1 MFGRSVIFML
11 AISFVMTSFGC
22 AGHDVIYVP
31 DDYAKIQ
38 WAIDNASSGDIIIL
52 RDGVYIENVNVT
64 KSLTILSEN
73 GSENCIIRAANPA
86 YHALQI
92 LADHVN
98 IYGLTV
104 VGAKACVAPW
114 PAGIHLEGAKHCIIA
129 YNSVMFN
136 HDGIELDSSP
146 KNIIK
151 NNKVFFNR
159 ENGIEIDPISYDTLI
174 VNNTISGGRCE
185 LFLYSSPNCTLIN
198 NSIKNSPPFDHHGS
212 FGVYGYKLADYIHNI
227 DTSNKVHGKPIYYW
241 INKKDTIV
249 PSNAGFVGLVNC
261 KNITVKKMTLSNDSE
276 GLLLVKSDNSKI
288 EFVNLSYNHVGTFL
302 YFSSGNKILF
312 THFSNNRRFGIFL
325 NNSNNNTIFL
335 NNFINNI
342 YNVYS
347 IKSNNIWNSTEKIT
361 YTYKGSTFTNYM
373 GNYWDDYTGIDANGD
388 GIGDTP
394 YIIDSHNIDYY
405 PLIKPYEFYGIVN
418 SSYF

>member
-1 MFGRSVIFML
+1 MGVRERPSVFRHSVIFVL
-11 AISFVMTSFGC
+11 AVSFVMTSFGC

-52 RDGVYIENVNVT
+52 RDGAYIENVNVT

-174 VNNTISGGRCE
+174 ANNTISGGRCE

-198 NSIKNSPPFDHHGS
+198 NSISNHYGS
-212 FGVYGYKLADYIHNI
+212 FGVYGYKLRDYIQNI
-227 DTSNKVHGKPIYYW
+227 DTSNKVNGKPIYYW
-241 INKKDTIV
+241 IGKKDTIV

-261 KNITVKKMTLSNDSE
+261 KNITVKKTTLSNNSE
-276 GLLLVKSDNSKI
+276 GLLLVRSDNSKVK
-288 EFVNLSYNHVGTFL
+288 FADLSYNHVGAFL
-302 YFSSGNKILF
+302 YCSSNNKILF
-312 THFSNNRRFGIFL
+312 TRFSNNSRFGIFL
-325 NNSNNNTIFL
+325 NNSNNNIIYL
-335 NNFINNI
+335 NNFINNTR
-342 YNVYS
+342 NVYS
-347 IKSNNIWNSTEKIT
+347 IKSNNTWNSTKPIS
-361 YTYKGSTFTNYM
+361 YVFNGKVYKNYL

-394 YIIDSHNIDYY
+394 YIINPYNIDYY
-405 PLIKPYEFYGIVN
+405 PLIKPYEN
-418 SSYF
+418 YFL